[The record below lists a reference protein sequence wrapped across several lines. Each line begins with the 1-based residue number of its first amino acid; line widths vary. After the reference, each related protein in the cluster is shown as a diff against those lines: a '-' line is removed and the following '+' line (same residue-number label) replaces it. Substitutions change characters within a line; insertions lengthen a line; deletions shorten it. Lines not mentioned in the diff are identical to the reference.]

1 MARDNIFVGLEIG
14 TSKIC
19 VVVSEAKGDGT
30 LKVLG
35 VGTVP
40 SRGVRKGEI
49 VDFDTARRCV
59 HDAIVDAEE
68 KSDVEISEV
77 YLGITG
83 GHIRSFNNRGVI
95 LLEDGREEIDEQ
107 DLEDVRTNAREVSL
121 PAEDCILHTIIQH
134 YYVDGQD
141 GVLNPV
147 GLLGKKLEADYH
159 IAYGIRTRVQNAIRC
174 VKELEL
180 EPADVVINS
189 FATAQAVLDKN
200 QKQLGAV
207 VIDIGGGTTDYV
219 VYVDGAVKQSGV
231 VCVGGDHVT
240 NDISIGLKIPTTRAE
255 KLKTQEGSVTLGTAL
270 PGETILLKDE
280 TGFAGREVERE
291 LLNQI
296 IHSRMREMLE
306 IAKRQI
312 DSEHNLNYVGAG
324 IFITGGCSQLR
335 GLEALTSD
343 VFGLPVKL
351 ARTLPM
357 AGVTTAFE
365 NPQFSTAL
373 GLVRYAQL
381 MHMDRPTSNGLFK
394 GVFRKMTGMFRN

>member
-1 MARDNIFVGLEIG
+1 MAKDNIFAGIEIG

-19 VVVSEAKGDGT
+19 VVVTEARHDST

-49 VDFDTARRCV
+49 VDFETAKRCV

-83 GHIRSFNNRGVI
+83 GHIRSFNNRGMII
-95 LLEDGREEIDEQ
+95 LEEGREEIDEQ

-147 GLLGKKLEADYH
+147 GLLGKRLEADYH
-159 IAYGIRTRVQNAIRC
+159 IVYGIRTRIQNAIRC

-180 EPADVVINS
+180 EPSDVVINS
-189 FATAQAVLDKN
+189 FATAQAILEKD
-200 QKQLGAV
+200 QKQQGAII
-207 VIDIGGGTTDYV
+207 IDIGGGTTDFV
-219 VYVDGAVKQSGV
+219 VYVDGAVRQSGV
-231 VCVGGDHVT
+231 LGVGGDHVT
-240 NDISIGLKIPTTRAE
+240 NDISIGLKIPTARAE
-255 KLKTQEGSVTLGTAL
+255 KLKVEEGNVTLGTVF
-270 PGETILLKDE
+270 PGETVLLKDE
-280 TGFAGREVERE
+280 TGFAGREIERE

-296 IHSRMREMLE
+296 IHARLREILE
-306 IAKRQI
+306 IVRRKI
-312 DSEHNLNYVGAG
+312 DSEQNLHFVGAG
-324 IFITGGCSQLR
+324 VFITGGCSQIR
-335 GLEALTSD
+335 GLGHLASEI
-343 VFGLPVKL
+343 FGMPVKI
-351 ARTLPM
+351 AHALPM
-357 AGVTTAFE
+357 TGVTSAFE

-381 MHMDRPTSNGLFK
+381 AHMDRPVPAGIMGRFK
-394 GVFRKMTGMFRN
+394 KIFKFGN

>member
-1 MARDNIFVGLEIG
+1 MGKENIFVGLEIG
-14 TSKIC
+14 TFKIC
-19 VVVSEAKGDGT
+19 VVVAEAKHDGS

-35 VGTVP
+35 VGSAP

-59 HDAIVDAEE
+59 HDAVVDAEE

-83 GHIRSFNNRGVI
+83 GHIRSFNNRGQI
-95 LLEDGREEIDEQ
+95 LLEEGREEIDEQ

-134 YYVDGQD
+134 YFVDGQD

-147 GLLGKKLEADYH
+147 GLLGKRLEADFH
-159 IAYGIRTRVQNAIRC
+159 IVYGIRTRVQNAIRC

-200 QKQLGAV
+200 EKQLGAL
-207 VIDIGGGTTDYV
+207 VIDIGGGTTDYL

-231 VCVGGDHVT
+231 VAVGGDHIT

-255 KLKTQEGSVTLGTAL
+255 KLKIDEGSATLGTAF

-280 TGFAGREVERE
+280 TGFAGREIERE

-296 IHSRMREMLE
+296 IHARLREILE
-306 IAKRQI
+306 IIKRQTE
-312 DSEHNLNYVGAG
+312 SEHNLHYVGAG
-324 IFITGGCSQLR
+324 LFITGGCSQIR
-335 GLEALTSD
+335 GLEHLAAEI
-343 VFGLPVKL
+343 FELPVRI
-351 ARTLPM
+351 ARPIPI
-357 AGVTTAFE
+357 AGVTSAFE
-365 NPQFSTAL
+365 NPQYATAL
-373 GLVRYAQL
+373 GLVRYAHLVQL
-381 MHMDRPTSNGLFK
+381 DRPSSAGLIRRTFQK
-394 GVFRKMTGMFRN
+394 LSGIFRN

>member
-19 VVVSEAKGDGT
+19 VVIAEARHDGT
-30 LKVLG
+30 LKVVG
-35 VGTVP
+35 VGSVP
-40 SRGVRKGEI
+40 ARGVRKGEI
-49 VDFDTARRCV
+49 VDFETAKRCV

-83 GHIRSFNNRGVI
+83 SHIRSFNNRGVI
-95 LLEDGREEIDEQ
+95 VLEEGREEIDEQ
-107 DLEDVRTNAREVSL
+107 DLDDVRTNAREVSL
-121 PAEDCILHTIIQH
+121 PMEDCILHTIIQH

-147 GLLGKKLEADYH
+147 GLLGKKLEADFH
-159 IAYGIRTRVQNAIRC
+159 IVYGIRTRIQNAIRC

-189 FATAQAVLDKN
+189 FATAQAVLEKH
-200 QKQLGAV
+200 QKQLGAI
-207 VIDIGGGTTDYV
+207 VIDIGGGTTDFV

-231 VCVGGDHVT
+231 IAVGGDHVT
-240 NDISIGLKIPTTRAE
+240 NDISIGLKIPTARAE
-255 KLKTQEGSVTLGTAL
+255 KLKIDEGSVTLGTAF
-270 PGETILLKDE
+270 PGETIVLKDE

-296 IHSRMREMLE
+296 IHSRLSETIQILR
-306 IAKRQI
+306 RQI
-312 DSEHNLNYVGAG
+312 DAEQNLHYVGAG
-324 IFITGGCSQLR
+324 VFITGGGSQIR
-335 GLEALTSD
+335 GLEDLASE
-343 VFGLPVKL
+343 VFGMPVTM
-351 ARTLPM
+351 AHALPM
-357 AGVTTAFE
+357 AGVTAAFE

-373 GLVRYAQL
+373 GLVKYGHLVQT
-381 MHMDRPTSNGLFK
+381 DRPESRGILTRAFK
-394 GVFRKMTGMFRN
+394 KFTGMFK

>member
-1 MARDNIFVGLEIG
+1 MTKDNIFVGLEIG

-19 VVVSEAKGDGT
+19 VVVAQARHDGT

-40 SRGVRKGEI
+40 ARGVRKGEI
-49 VDFDTARRCV
+49 VDFETAKRCV

-83 GHIRSFNNRGVI
+83 GHIRSFNNRGVVV
-95 LLEDGREEIDEQ
+95 LEEGREEIDEQ

-141 GVLNPV
+141 GVLNPL
-147 GLLGKKLEADYH
+147 GLLGKKLEADFH
-159 IAYGIRTRVQNAIRC
+159 VVYGIRTRIQNAIRC

-189 FATAQAVLDKN
+189 FATAQALLEKG

-207 VIDIGGGTTDYV
+207 VIDVGGGTTDYV

-231 VCVGGDHVT
+231 VAVGGDHIT
-240 NDISIGLKIPTTRAE
+240 NDISMGLRIPMTRAE
-255 KLKTQEGSVTLGTAL
+255 KLKIEEGSTVLGNCL
-270 PGETILLKDE
+270 PGETVLLKDDS
-280 TGFAGREVERE
+280 GFAGKEVERE
-291 LLNQI
+291 TLNMI
-296 IHSRMREMLE
+296 IHMRLRETFELLKRRLE
-306 IAKRQI
+306 
-312 DSEHNLNYVGAG
+312 DEPYLDYLGEG
-324 IFITGGCSQLR
+324 IFLTGGCSQLNGIDNLAEDVFAIPAR
-335 GLEALTSD
+335 AAHARTMSGLTS
-343 VFGLPVKL
+343 
-351 ARTLPM
+351 
-357 AGVTTAFE
+357 AFE
-365 NPQFSTAL
+365 NPQFSAAI
-373 GLVRYAQL
+373 GLIKYAQ
-381 MHMDRPTSNGLFK
+381 
-394 GVFRKMTGMFRN
+394 